1 MFDQEL
7 PVSYYEEISQLNK
20 EHHVSVV
27 RHRETGRIC
36 VKKVLSVCDPAVY
49 AALFRHPV
57 KQMPRIYALYEDAGT
72 LTVIEEYISGDSL
85 EEVLSLCGPLPENE
99 AVRITVQL
107 CRILSE
113 LHAFDPPLI
122 HRDIKPSNILLTEDG
137 QAVLLDMNAAKFM
150 HAEKAEDTV
159 KLGTPGFAAPEQY
172 GFGSSTAAT
181 DLYAVGVL
189 LDLML
194 TGTPGERAERI
205 SPALKKI
212 ISRLRALDP
221 AQRLSDAEELARAL
235 SALPSGNG
243 PREAFRL
250 ISCPVCGKRLP
261 ARTPSCPDCGH
272 AFETPAPS
280 SADSVSGSGPAD
292 SASSAGTKK
301 RTRPMLPAAA
311 FIAALLFLAAAVL
324 YPALSRR
331 PAAPTAAP
339 QVSGEASAGAEA
351 PQASGGSSA
360 AAASRIPAGLPG
372 SYEGSGGSGLTLF
385 ADGTAV
391 YYLEDGVFSEP
402 ADPWAFEDGRLSITL
417 SKLNCVIT
425 ADVEEEDF
433 STLVFRSDSGNWD
446 EETFRK
452 LPKVEPKYLNGALRS
467 FDKAV
472 TVLPD
477 GQMSLT
483 FDGIRF
489 TVPKHYLDYRDSY
502 DKDMNTVILSEADTD
517 TIYYGSLLFYN
528 DAFAHLDTLDVR
540 LNFQGFAKEFL
551 YSFYYDVSLTDVK
564 EETIAGR
571 RAFTAR
577 FTGETN
583 NGFSGATG
591 LDAEGIVAFL
601 VTGEGDHVLRL
612 CFTQNADSVTDRME
626 EMERIL
632 YGAAPVTE

>member
-1 MFDQEL
+1 M
-7 PVSYYEEISQLNK
+7 
-20 EHHVSVV
+20 
-27 RHRETGRIC
+27 
-36 VKKVLSVCDPAVY
+36 PAR
-49 AALFRHPV
+49 FP
-57 KQMPRIYALYEDAGT
+57 PFPPGT
-72 LTVIEEYISGDSL
+72 VPG
-85 EEVLSLCGPLPENE
+85 
-99 AVRITVQL
+99 
-107 CRILSE
+107 
-113 LHAFDPPLI
+113 
-122 HRDIKPSNILLTEDG
+122 KPS
-137 QAVLLDMNAAKFM
+137 
-150 HAEKAEDTV
+150 
-159 KLGTPGFAAPEQY
+159 
-172 GFGSSTAAT
+172 
-181 DLYAVGVL
+181 
-189 LDLML
+189 
-194 TGTPGERAERI
+194 
-205 SPALKKI
+205 
-212 ISRLRALDP
+212 
-221 AQRLSDAEELARAL
+221 AL
-235 SALPSGNG
+235 SAAPSAGNACLP
-243 PREAFRL
+243 E
-250 ISCPVCGKRLP
+250 RLP
-261 ARTPSCPDCGH
+261 ART
-272 AFETPAPS
+272 
-280 SADSVSGSGPAD
+280 
-292 SASSAGTKK
+292 AGT
-301 RTRPMLPAAA
+301 P
-311 FIAALLFLAAAVL
+311 
-324 YPALSRR
+324 SRR
-331 PAAPTAAP
+331 LRLPPRTPFPEAVTRTAHHPPARR
-339 QVSGEASAGAEA
+339 SG
-351 PQASGGSSA
+351 
-360 AAASRIPAGLPG
+360 R
-372 SYEGSGGSGLTLF
+372 GLTLF

-391 YYLEDGVFSEP
+391 YYIEDGVYSEP
-402 ADPWAFEDGRLSITL
+402 ADPWVFEDGRLSITL

-425 ADVEEEDF
+425 ADVEGEDL

-452 LPKVEPKYLNGALRS
+452 LPKEEPKYLKGALRS
-467 FDKAV
+467 FDRAV

-502 DKDMNTVILSEADTD
+502 DKDKNTVILSEADTD